1 MTLPFENDTNP
12 IVKKI
17 SKRNLKADKSRN
29 VLIIIT
35 IALATCLIMATA
47 LYFLGSQRKSL
58 NDAMGRYQAVINDID
73 NDKIEKLVNDGRV
86 DVGVSHL
93 LGMVSYG
100 DFKLTVRSMDKTLM
114 DLAKYPDLQGKL
126 PETEKEVAITKAFLE
141 RTGLSKS
148 VGDNISIDLGD
159 GKKEYNLCGILPVDN
174 SNYSLFVSQSY
185 VASKISDPTYS
196 AYVRLKGSDGWSKA
210 AIQSELLTLLNEWGI
225 QQENIQFSTYYFSL
239 IEQRSSQYMLI
250 IAFVCLIVTLA
261 CTLVVYSLFYVSIVR
276 KTNEYGKLRTIGT
289 TGKQIKRIVFR
300 EGHYLAGIGIPMGL
314 IAGGVAGYI
323 LVPKG
328 WNALVT
334 LIMGKSG
341 LFEATGRDLS
351 SNKHPGCFFTSFSL
365 FLSLDFDCIT
375 TRTGNNMSVCRNNPK
390 ASDNPYDCLII

>member
-1 MTLPFENDTNP
+1 MTLPFENDTSP

-17 SKRNLKADKSRN
+17 SKKNLKADKIRN

-35 IALATCLIMATA
+35 IALATCLIMATV
-47 LYFLGSQRKSL
+47 LYFFGSQRKSL

-73 NDKIEKLVNDGRV
+73 NSQIEKLVKDDRV

-148 VGDNISIDLGD
+148 VGDSISIDLGD
-159 GKKEYNLCGILPVDN
+159 GKKEYTLCGILPVEN

-185 VASKISDPTYS
+185 VASKISDSTYS

-250 IAFVCLIVTLA
+250 IASVCLIVTLA
-261 CTLVVYSLFYVSIVR
+261 CTLVVYSLFNVSIIR
-276 KTNEYGKLRTIGT
+276 KTN
-289 TGKQIKRIVFR
+289 
-300 EGHYLAGIGIPMGL
+300 
-314 IAGGVAGYI
+314 
-323 LVPKG
+323 
-328 WNALVT
+328 
-334 LIMGKSG
+334 
-341 LFEATGRDLS
+341 
-351 SNKHPGCFFTSFSL
+351 
-365 FLSLDFDCIT
+365 
-375 TRTGNNMSVCRNNPK
+375 
-390 ASDNPYDCLII
+390 